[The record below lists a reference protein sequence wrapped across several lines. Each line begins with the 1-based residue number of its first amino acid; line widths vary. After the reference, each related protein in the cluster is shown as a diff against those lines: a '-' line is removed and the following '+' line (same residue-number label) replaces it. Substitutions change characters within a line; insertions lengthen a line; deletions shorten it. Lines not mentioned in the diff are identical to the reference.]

1 MFALFVVFLQK
12 IAPQCATFSHISTHQ
27 EPKNTMKLQQLRYLL
42 EVYRQGLN
50 VSEAAEHLHTSQPG
64 ISKQIRLLEEELGIQ
79 IFIRHGKRVVAVSEP
94 GKHVLAIAEKI
105 LHETRNLKRVGE
117 EFSSEQTGSLT
128 IATTH
133 TQARYALPDTVQQ
146 FRKRYPNVR
155 LSIKQGS
162 PTQIC
167 EMVMFGEA
175 DFAIATEGIHNFPE
189 LAALNCR
196 TWNRSVVVP
205 DHHPLLNLNRP
216 LSLQDLGEY
225 PIITYDFAFTGRSKI
240 NKAFAQANVEPN
252 VVLTA
257 IDTDVIKTYVRIG
270 LGVGIIATMAFEP
283 DNDYELNLIDAEHL
297 FLPSTT
303 RIGIRKSTYLR
314 TFAYDFIELFAPHL
328 TRKLVDEAI
337 SPNLD

>member
-1 MFALFVVFLQK
+1 
-12 IAPQCATFSHISTHQ
+12 
-27 EPKNTMKLQQLRYLL
+27 MKLQQLRYLL

-94 GKHVLAIAEKI
+94 GKQVLTIAEKI
-105 LHETRNLKRVGE
+105 LHETNNLKRVGE
-117 EFSSEQTGSLT
+117 EFSHEQSGSLT

-133 TQARYALPDTVQQ
+133 TQARYALPKPVQQ
-146 FRKRYPNVR
+146 FRRRYPKVR

-162 PTQIC
+162 PMQIC

-175 DFAIATEGIHNFPE
+175 DFAIATEGIKNYPE
-189 LAALNCR
+189 LAALACH
-196 TWNRSVVVP
+196 TWNRSVVTP
-205 DHHPLLNLNRP
+205 NDHPLTELQRP
-216 LSLQDLGEY
+216 LTLQDLGQY

-240 NKAFAQANVEPN
+240 NQAFAQAQVEPN

-270 LGVGIIATMAFEP
+270 LGVGIIASMAFEP
-283 DNDYELNLIDAEHL
+283 SNDHDLTRIDAEHL

-303 RIGIRKSTYLR
+303 RIGIRKNTYLR

-328 TRKLVDEAI
+328 TRDQVDAAI
-337 SPNLD
+337 LPTAFL